1 MFVVIFLSLQ
11 HGSAWCNNKWWNSPE
26 QDVCLADQD
35 LDYVIGNKERN
46 PVEEFI
52 EEHIR
57 GMILQAKEQLTGRIM
72 FMTSIVYLCHGR
84 MKS

>member
-1 MFVVIFLSLQ
+1 M
-11 HGSAWCNNKWWNSPE
+11 
-26 QDVCLADQD
+26 ADQD